1 MERLIQQYQCSQEMD
16 NSKVEIVR
24 NLELENPMIFDELQN
39 KKKQTYVEKN
49 T

>member
-1 MERLIQQYQCSQEMD
+1 MND
-16 NSKVEIVR
+16 NKVEIVR
-24 NLELENPMIFDELQN
+24 NLELENPMLFDELVN